1 MDEFLKRFE
10 IMIGE
15 DALNNL
21 KTKKVIIFGTGGV
34 GGYVAEFLVRS
45 GITKLTVVDFDR
57 VDITNLNR
65 QIIALNSTLGQLKVD
80 VIGDRLK
87 DINPNLEI
95 TKINKKLAEEN
106 ILEFNLN
113 DYDFVVD
120 CIDDIK
126 AKQSLIKY
134 CYNNGIKIIVSC
146 GAGNRY
152 KNLPQFELADI
163 KKTSYDA
170 IAKILR
176 KFCVSQNI
184 KKLMVV
190 YTKEKPLKPVS
201 GKIGSVAYYPAS
213 MACVIS
219 SYVINSLFLPS

>member
-10 IMIGE
+10 MMIGE
-15 DALNNL
+15 DAINSL
-21 KTKKVIIFGTGGV
+21 KIKRVIIFGIGGV

-45 GITKLTVVDFDR
+45 GITKLSVVDFDR

-65 QIIALNSTLGQLKVD
+65 QIVALNSTLGQLKVD
-80 VIGDRLK
+80 AIENRLK
-87 DINPNLEI
+87 DINPDLEFV
-95 TKINKKLAEEN
+95 KISKKLDEEN
-106 ILEFNLN
+106 ILDFKLNEF
-113 DYDFVVD
+113 DFVID

-126 AKQSLIKY
+126 AKQALIKY
-134 CYNNGIKIIVSC
+134 CYSNNINLIVSC

-152 KNLPQFELADI
+152 KNPPYFELVDI

-176 KFCVSQNI
+176 KFCASQNI

-190 YTKEKPLKPVS
+190 YTREKPLKS
-201 GKIGSVAYYPAS
+201 IGGKIGSVAYYPAS

-219 SYVINSLFLPS
+219 SHVINSLISLS